1 MRGLVS
7 FGLVALLS
15 SAAFATPLRIKNG
28 STVRVSLKGKRE
40 SGIGLR
46 PKNGAWR
53 VELGGSKETAS
64 ETIEL
69 IDVTD
74 GANNTKWTL
83 APVDGGLMLDSE
95 RFIAGHAYRVTVMHG
110 LEPVASA
117 LIYLYPPTMTGK
129 SKVSFDDNETG
140 GGLGDDLSTS
150 KKPSL

>member
-1 MRGLVS
+1 LLGL
-7 FGLVALLS
+7 GLVALLS
-15 SAAFATPLRIKNG
+15 TAAVASPLRIKNG

-40 SGIGLR
+40 AGVGLR

-64 ETIEL
+64 DTIEL
-69 IDVTD
+69 VDVTD

-83 APVDGGLMLDSE
+83 APTDGALTLDSQ

-110 LEPVASA
+110 MDAVASA
-117 LIYLYPPTMTGK
+117 LIYLYPPTMANK
-129 SKVSFDDNETG
+129 SKVSFDDGETTG
-140 GGLGDDLSTS
+140 GAGDDDISIA